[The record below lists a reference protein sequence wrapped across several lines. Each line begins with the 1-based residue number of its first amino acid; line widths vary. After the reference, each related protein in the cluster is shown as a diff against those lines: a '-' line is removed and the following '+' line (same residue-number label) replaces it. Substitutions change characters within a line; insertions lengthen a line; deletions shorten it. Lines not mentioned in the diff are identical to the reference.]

1 MKSLHQASL
10 LLALLATLSVAP
22 AGSAYAESAAPAA
35 EDPSTVA
42 ADPEPEEAAEVTA
55 APSAPAAPAT
65 ATAAQEEDSGIGIP
79 VLAILGVLLALGLI
93 AVLATLLLA
102 RGAVRRSKEN
112 ASSEAQA
119 ASITA
124 QRATG
129 REFDDVRRDLEGI
142 REILRAGGMDAEVS
156 RCREV
161 ERAVI
166 GLQDQIRRLPS
177 MGGPSASKVQESR
190 GMALSDVAV
199 WERGAALLATSTKL
213 RARIEGGHVGN
224 ILGDLDALDRQVR
237 EAGAPHKNRPDP
249 VAG

>member
-10 LLALLATLSVAP
+10 LLALLATLSVASS
-22 AGSAYAESAAPAA
+22 GLAYGESAAPGAD
-35 EDPSTVA
+35 EPSTVA
-42 ADPEPEEAAEVTA
+42 ADPEPEEIT
-55 APSAPAAPAT
+55 SAPPASPT
-65 ATAAQEEDSGIGIP
+65 VAVAAAQDEDSGVGIP
-79 VLAILGVLLALGLI
+79 VLAILGGLLGLGLL

-102 RGAVRRSKEN
+102 RGAVKRSKEG

-119 ASITA
+119 ASTTA
-124 QRATG
+124 RRATG

-199 WERGAALLATSTKL
+199 WERGAALLAASTKL
-213 RARIEGGHVGN
+213 RTRIEAGHVGD
-224 ILGDLDALDRQVR
+224 ILGDLDTLDRQVR